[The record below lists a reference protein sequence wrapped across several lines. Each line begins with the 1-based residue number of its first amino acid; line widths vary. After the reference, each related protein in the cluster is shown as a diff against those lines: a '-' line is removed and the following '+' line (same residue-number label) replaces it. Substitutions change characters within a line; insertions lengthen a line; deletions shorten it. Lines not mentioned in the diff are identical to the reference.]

1 MSDINV
7 NHDLVNQEQNLND
20 ALMNNII
27 VVDTYYNWSQ
37 FEFLQANYINCFKN
51 YICLLYDRLIV
62 FMSF

>member
-27 VVDTYYNWSQ
+27 VVDTYYN
-37 FEFLQANYINCFKN
+37 
-51 YICLLYDRLIV
+51 
-62 FMSF
+62 